1 MDLEYSMMHFFLA
14 GWIDLAQTGLSF
26 WSLVA
31 VGFLLGLRHATEADH
46 IVAVSTIVS
55 EYRNPLAAA
64 AVGGLWGIGH
74 TFSIIAVGM
83 FVLGLRIAVPERAA
97 GWLEFGIA
105 VMIVTL
111 GIRAVRAAR
120 APHVHPPV
128 EFTPRNLA
136 GLGKFGIRPLLVGL
150 AHGLAGSAALT
161 LAVLSQI
168 RSFGTGMLYLAAFG
182 FGTVLGMMLAS
193 GCVGIPFAVA
203 GRSNP
208 KTARGIQAAAGLAGI
223 GFGIWYGLGCLP
235 F

>member
-1 MDLEYSMMHFFLA
+1 MANFFLA
-14 GWIDLAQTGLSF
+14 GWIDLGQTGLSF

-46 IVAVSTIVS
+46 VVAVSTIVS

-83 FVLGLRIAVPERAA
+83 FVLGLRIALPERAA

-105 VMIVTL
+105 VMIVVL
-111 GIRAVRAAR
+111 GVRAVRAAR
-120 APHVHPPV
+120 VPHDHSPV
-128 EFTPRNLA
+128 ESTPRNLT
-136 GLGKFGIRPLLVGL
+136 GLAKFGIRPLLVGL

-168 RSFGTGMLYLAAFG
+168 RGFGTGMFYLAAFG
-182 FGTVLGMMLAS
+182 FGTVVGMMVAS
-193 GCVGIPFAVA
+193 GCVGVPFAIA

-208 KTARGIQAAAGLAGI
+208 QIARGIRMAAGLAGI

-235 F
+235 L